1 MTVDAKIQALENS
14 LKSFGFNEKLFIY
27 SVGNGKNVKFAVASK
42 NENGGLKTHSNFY
55 TYDEMNAYLFGYYNA
70 ININKISKDSNLL

>member
-27 SVGNGKNVKFAVASK
+27 SVGKGKNTKFAVASK
-42 NENGGLKTHSNFY
+42 YKNGGLNTHTNFY
-55 TYDEMNAYLFGYYNA
+55 TYDEMNAYLFGYYKA
-70 ININKISKDSNLL
+70 ININNISKDSNLL